1 MAGRKSS
8 KSREPVEATTID
20 AKSVEQRMDD
30 LACNHCQRK
39 MAGLKELRAHK
50 REHNYYKDS
59 EPDQTFSIT
68 SSAQS
73 WND

>member
-1 MAGRKSS
+1 MAGRKTR
-8 KSREPVEATTID
+8 KALAPAEPSTTD
-20 AKSVEQRMDD
+20 AKSVEQKMDE
-30 LACNHCQRK
+30 LACNHCHRK

-50 REHNYYKDS
+50 REHNYYKDP

-73 WND
+73 WNG